1 VSYSYL
7 ALRMIFS
14 ENGPHPGS
22 VRGMPLRDHPLM
34 SLWLASEPLVL
45 ASQSKVR
52 RTLLEAAGI
61 PVEARPAHLDE
72 RAIEQGVKG
81 GPGDVALTLAREK
94 ARTVAAMSD
103 RSLVVGCDQ
112 TLALGERRF
121 SKPADRAAARA
132 QLLALRGKT
141 HELHSAV
148 CVCRTGRVAFGHVA
162 VARLTMR
169 NFSESFLDAYL
180 DEAGAAVTAS
190 VGAYQLERTGIHLFE
205 KIEGDHFTILGLPL
219 PALLEELRR
228 EKVLAA

>member
-1 VSYSYL
+1 
-7 ALRMIFS
+7 
-14 ENGPHPGS
+14 
-22 VRGMPLRDHPLM
+22 MP
-34 SLWLASEPLVL
+34 LWLASSALVL

-52 RTLLEAAGI
+52 RIVLEAAGI
-61 PVEARPAHLDE
+61 PVEARPADLDE

-94 ARTVAAMSD
+94 ARTVAAMSGPGI
-103 RSLVVGCDQ
+103 VVGCDQ

-121 SKPADRAAARA
+121 SKPADRAAARD
-132 QLLALRGKT
+132 QLRFMRGKP

-148 CVCRTGRVAFGHVA
+148 AVCRNGGLTFGHVA

-169 NFSESFLDAYL
+169 DFSDDFLEAYL
-180 DEAGAAVTAS
+180 DS

-219 PALLEELRR
+219 LPLLSHLRSQGLL
-228 EKVLAA
+228 KA